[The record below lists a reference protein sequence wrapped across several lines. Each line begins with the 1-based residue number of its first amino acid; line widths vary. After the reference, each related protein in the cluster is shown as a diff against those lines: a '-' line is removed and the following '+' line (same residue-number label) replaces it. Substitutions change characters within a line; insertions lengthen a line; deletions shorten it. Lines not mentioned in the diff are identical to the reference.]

1 MKSITI
7 DISDKVYS
15 QFRWLL
21 NQLPKGSFKIYDE
34 DPDILTANEKKELY
48 AIQNKIEKGDLSDF
62 VDRDEVQADF

>member
-7 DISDKVYS
+7 DISDKVYLK
-15 QFRWLL
+15 FRGLL

-48 AIQNKIEKGDLSDF
+48 SIQNKIDKGDLSDF
-62 VDRDEVQADF
+62 VDWDDVQEKF